1 MREIKFRGLGIN
13 GGWYY
18 GLFFKSLGAKG
29 QLPKGFYLSIAV
41 GIPWAYQ
48 IRPETVGQYTGLKDK
63 NGKEIYE
70 GDILESK
77 VYVPGCE
84 NNPKFWP
91 RLDRQKVEYKRLYD
105 SEYDSNYNMGFT
117 VWMDGEKENGYEVI
131 GNIYENP
138 KLGV

>member
-1 MREIKFRGLGIN
+1 MSEIKFRAWHRLQKCWNYFTLTDVIIGRAKDES
-13 GGWYY
+13 
-18 GLFFKSLGAKG
+18 LF
-29 QLPKGFYLSIAV
+29 YEN
-41 GIPWAYQ
+41 WC
-48 IRPETVGQYTGLKDK
+48 RCTGLKDK

-84 NNPKFWP
+84 NKPAFWP
-91 RLDRQKVEYKRLYD
+91 RVDRQKVEYNRLYD

-117 VWMDGEKENGYEVI
+117 VWMEDEKENGYEVI

-138 KLGV
+138 ELSE